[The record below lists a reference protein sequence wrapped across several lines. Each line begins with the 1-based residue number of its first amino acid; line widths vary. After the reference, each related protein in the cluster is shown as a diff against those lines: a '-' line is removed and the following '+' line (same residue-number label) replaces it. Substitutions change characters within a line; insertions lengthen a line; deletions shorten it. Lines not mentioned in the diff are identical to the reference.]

1 MHSVN
6 IEIKPFNEIQNDT
19 IQHSFMSDLKDA
31 VTEISGLYFH
41 YKEHKMVPIT
51 TRPLQTRSLVS
62 PLCSWSAASPLAC
75 SICCGAP
82 CRRAPAARSSL

>member
-6 IEIKPFNEIQNDT
+6 IEIKPFIEIQNDT

-41 YKEHKMVPIT
+41 NEENKTK
-51 TRPLQTRSLVS
+51 
-62 PLCSWSAASPLAC
+62 
-75 SICCGAP
+75 
-82 CRRAPAARSSL
+82 